1 MELVLKLIA
10 LCLLT
15 AVLTLLLKKD
25 NAELSLLLTVSA
37 VLLGMLMLLAAF
49 DEVSGLGAE
58 LLEMTK
64 LAPTLFVPLLKVM
77 AIALIVRIGGA
88 LGADAGQSALSAL
101 LETAGAVCALWC
113 AVPLLRAVVDMLEGW
128 I

>member
-25 NAELSLLLTVSA
+25 NAELSLLLSVSA

-49 DEVSGLGAE
+49 DEVSGLGAQ

-64 LAPTLFVPLLKVM
+64 LAPALFVPLLKVM
-77 AIALIVRIGGA
+77 AIALIVRIDGA
-88 LGADAGQSALSAL
+88 LCADAGQSALSAL

>member
-49 DEVSGLGAE
+49 DEVSGRGAE
-58 LLEMTK
+58 LFEMTK

-88 LGADAGQSALSAL
+88 LCADAGQSALSAL

>member
-88 LGADAGQSALSAL
+88 LCADAGQSALSAL
-101 LETAGAVCALWC
+101 L
-113 AVPLLRAVVDMLEGW
+113 
-128 I
+128 

>member
-77 AIALIVRIGGA
+77 AIALIVRICGA
-88 LGADAGQSALSAL
+88 LCADAGQSALSAL

>member
-64 LAPTLFVPLLKVM
+64 LAPALFVPLLKVM
-77 AIALIVRIGGA
+77 AITLIVRIGGA
-88 LGADAGQSALSAL
+88 LCADAGQSALSAL

>member
-25 NAELSLLLTVSA
+25 NAELSLLLSVSA

-49 DEVSGLGAE
+49 DE
-58 LLEMTK
+58 
-64 LAPTLFVPLLKVM
+64 
-77 AIALIVRIGGA
+77 
-88 LGADAGQSALSAL
+88 
-101 LETAGAVCALWC
+101 
-113 AVPLLRAVVDMLEGW
+113 
-128 I
+128 